1 MKKYI
6 LLIVSIGAFFS
17 SFQVI
22 SAQANEIETTI
33 IDSVYSELL
42 EEDREF
48 WIKFP
53 ENYNPDSS
61 TKYPVVYLLDGF
73 SLKNRLET
81 VY

>member
-6 LLIVSIGAFFS
+6 LLIVTIGSFFS